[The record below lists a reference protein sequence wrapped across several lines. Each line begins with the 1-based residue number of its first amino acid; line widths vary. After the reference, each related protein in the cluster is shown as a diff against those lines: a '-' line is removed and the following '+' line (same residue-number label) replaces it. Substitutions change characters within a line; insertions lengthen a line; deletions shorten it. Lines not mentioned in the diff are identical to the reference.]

1 MQNSPNPSALQNW
14 LAQQHYTQWTSYE
27 PASRFWHFQVIEA
40 GWLVALSAI
49 LIAASVWLVRRR
61 AADTVLRRKIYLTE
75 RAVVYRPV
83 HGWRLATCCN
93 RADTQS

>member
-14 LAQQHYTQWTSYE
+14 LAQQWTSYE
-27 PASRFWHFQVIEA
+27 PASRFWHFQLIEA

-61 AADTVLRRKIYLTE
+61 AA
-75 RAVVYRPV
+75 
-83 HGWRLATCCN
+83 
-93 RADTQS
+93 

>member
-27 PASRFWHFQVIEA
+27 PASRFWHFQLIEA

-61 AADTVLRRKIYLTE
+61 AA
-75 RAVVYRPV
+75 
-83 HGWRLATCCN
+83 
-93 RADTQS
+93 